1 MENQLIILED
11 NKMDNKE
18 VTVLIVLIIGL
29 LSLLAC
35 LVGMDYW
42 NANQVR
48 VMYQQAYA
56 KNQECRMASQKSG
69 FTNSIERICGP
80 IPKFEDYQK

>member
-1 MENQLIILED
+1 MKNFDWDSFTLC
-11 NKMDNKE
+11 
-18 VTVLIVLIIGL
+18 L
-29 LSLLAC
+29 LVVIPFMLLGG
-35 LVGMDYW
+35 VISMGYW
-42 NANQVR
+42 DEHQVR
-48 VMYQQAYA
+48 MMYQQAYA